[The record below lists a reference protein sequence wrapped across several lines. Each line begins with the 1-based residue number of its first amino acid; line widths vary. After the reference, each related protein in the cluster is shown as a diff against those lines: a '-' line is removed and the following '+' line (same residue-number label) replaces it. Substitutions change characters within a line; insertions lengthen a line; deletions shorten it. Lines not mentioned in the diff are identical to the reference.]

1 MQCNAAQYIYKG
13 KVKEMIEKKAPAS
26 MHKDIE
32 AIMFTK
38 QEISQITNEI
48 ASRINKDFEG
58 EEIIAVVI
66 LKGSIMFA
74 ADLIRCLTM
83 NVKLDFMQASSYGS
97 GTTSTGVIKIKK
109 DLDSDIRDKNVLIIE
124 DIIDSGRTLSL
135 LKKELQDRGA
145 KTVSIAT
152 LLSKPE
158 RRVVEVETEYIGAE
172 IPDEFVVGYGLD
184 FDEQYRQMDYIGI
197 LKPEAYM

>member
-1 MQCNAAQYIYKG
+1 
-13 KVKEMIEKKAPAS
+13 MIEKKAPAS